1 MIYNVLNGDGLA
13 NNFILQGDIV
23 VCREILIEGSLQSE
37 SLDEFWKLR
46 ENFLK
51 STFEAK
57 NYSSRVK
64 AEFEKLYNLK
74 PNDEVNFWFG
84 DDVFCQVNMWFCLW
98 LCADCDAKIYRVFPD
113 SNSWSCSFSNLNKC
127 FESRKSLT
135 SNDFSLGKQ
144 LWKLFRENDFEGI
157 KKISETKTDCFNKL
171 SEICNALLEKNQKP
185 KTVLL
190 EIIKDGEKD
199 FSKIFSEFQQKAGI
213 YGFGDTQV
221 KNILREITLQN

>member
-13 NNFILQGDIV
+13 NSFNLQGDII

-51 STFEAK
+51 STFQAT
-57 NYSSRVK
+57 NYSLQVRT
-64 AEFEKLYNLK
+64 ELEKLNNLK

-84 DDVFCQVNMWFCLW
+84 DDAFCQVNMWFCLW

-113 SNSWSCSFSNLNKC
+113 SISWNCSFSNLNKC
-127 FESRKSLT
+127 LESRKLLK
-135 SNDFSLGKQ
+135 SNDLLLGKR
-144 LWKLFRENDFEGI
+144 LWELFSENDFEDL
-157 KKISETKTDCFNKL
+157 KNISVIKTDSFNKL
-171 SEICNALLEKNQKP
+171 SEVCNALLEKNQKP
-185 KTVLL
+185 KKVLL
-190 EIIKDGEKD
+190 EIIKDGEND

-221 KNILREITLQN
+221 KNILKEITLQN